1 LKKCYD
7 EKDLIKAA
15 QIEYVSELEKLIE
28 KTENCNE
35 VVKSLTKQRDELM
48 EICKLA
54 VFSLTIFSNCVFC
67 CKDLEEKEE
76 REKITEDAITLKS
89 LIGEKM
95 ENAKAAVAK
104 EAEKAARM
112 EASLALNEE
121 KCQTL
126 TSLNEHLQQQ
136 ITLVTFLMCVIC
148 ADTLNLTL

>member
-1 LKKCYD
+1 MKKCYD

-28 KTENCNE
+28 KTENCSE

-54 VFSLTIFSNCVFC
+54 VFSLTNFPNYVSA
-67 CKDLEEKEE
+67 KDLEEKAE

-104 EAEKAARM
+104 EAEKAGRM

-136 ITLVTFLMCVIC
+136 ITLVIFFICFIC